1 MKFRVIIGGMLAAA
15 IAAPVQAQTSACASG
30 ATQDAC
36 QKAVDLFNFMTPQ
49 LSTAIASG
57 NPTLGQGGTLGGL
70 GHFSID
76 LRGSAVN
83 GSLPTLSNVGLSTA
97 GAQHSTFSAKNQFI
111 PMVSA
116 DAGIGLWRGYS
127 LGVTHVGGVDAIV
140 TLTYL
145 PNIANDK
152 GVGVG
157 GGSGNSDKTNFTIN
171 NNTAVGYGVRLGLLE
186 ESAVTPGVSF
196 AWVQRNLPSITATA
210 HVDSQPP
217 QPSGDLTLSN
227 FTVKTSDWRLTVAK
241 SFLIFGISGGYG
253 QDKYAANTTM
263 QFTVNG
269 PFGGTSQQVN
279 NLAMTRT
286 NYFVG
291 AYMNMF
297 IFKLEGEYG
306 QVSGGSL
313 PGAFNN
319 FGSDAAKSR
328 SYFTLGLRFGR

>member
-1 MKFRVIIGGMLAAA
+1 MKFRLIIGGMLAAA
-15 IAAPVQAQTSACASG
+15 IASPVQAQTSQCASG
-30 ATQDAC
+30 VTQDAC

-57 NPTLGQGGTLGGL
+57 NPTLGQGGALGGL

-83 GSLPTLSNVGLSTA
+83 GSLPTLSNVGLSTN
-97 GAQHSTFSAKNQFI
+97 GAQHSTFTSKNQLI

-116 DAGIGLWRGYS
+116 DAALGLWRGYS

-145 PNIANDK
+145 PNITQGSNN
-152 GVGVG
+152 GGSG
-157 GGSGNSDKTNFTIN
+157 GGSDKTKITVN
-171 NNTAVGYGVRLGLLE
+171 NNTAVGYGFRLGLLE
-186 ESAVTPGVSF
+186 ESAITPGVSF

-227 FTVKTSDWRLTVAK
+227 FTVKTSDWRVTVAK
-241 SFLIFGISGGYG
+241 SFLIFGLSAGYG
-253 QDKYAANTTM
+253 QDKYAANSTM
-263 QFTVNG
+263 LFTVNG
-269 PFGGTSQQVN
+269 PFGGNSQQAN

-291 AYMNMF
+291 AFMNMF
-297 IFKLEGEYG
+297 IFKLEGEFG
-306 QVSGGSL
+306 QVSGGTL
-313 PGAFNN
+313 PSAFNN